1 MLPNS
6 PSPQSPPGDD
16 SQPSYQERARAAEK
30 AVDLV
35 AATLGTSDGIQYCR
49 GE

>member
-1 MLPNS
+1 MIPNR
-6 PSPQSPPGDD
+6 PSPQSPPDE

-35 AATLGTSDGIQYCR
+35 AATLGTSDGSNNR
-49 GE
+49 FSK